1 MKILAVD
8 YGDARTGLAISDAS
22 ELLATPLQVAA
33 MMNAI
38 AAGGVYRAP
47 SFVLEAFDEATGET
61 VERYPQPA
69 ARRAVSEQT
78 ARRLQQLLAGVVDEG
93 TGREAAPFC
102 GSAAGKT
109 GTAQTGQF
117 TPEGEEKM
125 NFWFAG
131 FFPAEDPQYTVVVLQ
146 DGQTG
151 PAQSSAAVFAQ
162 VCQALWLL
170 EQ

>member
-1 MKILAVD
+1 M
-8 YGDARTGLAISDAS
+8 
-22 ELLATPLQVAA
+22 EE
-33 MMNAI
+33 
-38 AAGGVYRAP
+38 
-47 SFVLEAFDEATGET
+47 VL
-61 VERYPQPA
+61 Y
-69 ARRAVSEQT
+69 
-78 ARRLQQLLAGVVDEG
+78 
-93 TGREAAPFC
+93 
-102 GSAAGKT
+102 
-109 GTAQTGQF
+109 QTGQF